1 MKDFPRG
8 GLIGKTV
15 WLWRRVSG
23 RKVSLHAASA
33 SFFLVLAA
41 FPALLLL
48 LGLLRYTPL
57 EVERLGEMLAGFLPE
72 ALAEGA
78 EEMIL
83 LTYDN
88 TSGITLGVSVLTT
101 LWSAGR
107 GMYGMITG
115 LNAAYEVEEN
125 RGYVYVRFLSVIYTF
140 AFLLVLILT
149 LMFHVFGIKLLT
161 LLKDYSHPVFRFLME
176 AVDLRFFLLLFLQTM
191 MFTVMYM
198 VLPNQKNRFWDAL
211 PGALLASAGWL
222 VFSDLYSVY
231 VAHFAHL
238 SNVYGSVYAVA
249 LSMLWL
255 YCCISI
261 VFYGGV
267 LNRILWGNVDDL

>member
-23 RKVSLHAASA
+23 MKVSLHAANA

-88 TSGITLGVSVLTT
+88 TSGITLGLSVVTT

-115 LNAAYEVEEN
+115 LNAVYEVAEN
-125 RGYVYVRFLSVIYTF
+125 RGYFHVRFLSVIYTF
-140 AFLLVLILT
+140 VFLLVLLLT
-149 LMFHVFGIKLLT
+149 LMLHVFGIKLLT
-161 LLKDYSHPVFRFLME
+161 LLKDYSHPFFRFLME
-176 AVDLRFFLLLFLQTM
+176 AVDLRFFLLLFLQTV

-211 PGALLASAGWL
+211 PGALLGSSGWL

-255 YCCISI
+255 YFCMAI
-261 VFYGGV
+261 VFYGGA
-267 LNRILWGNVDDL
+267 LNHLLTEEL

>member
-23 RKVSLHAASA
+23 RKVSLHAANA

-78 EEMIL
+78 EELIL

-88 TSGITLGVSVLTT
+88 TSGITLGLSVVTT

-115 LNAAYEVEEN
+115 LNAVYEVVED
-125 RGYVYVRFLSVIYTF
+125 RGYFHIRLLSVIYTF
-140 AFLLVLILT
+140 AFLLVLFLT
-149 LMFHVFGIKLLT
+149 MMFHVFGIKLLT

-176 AVDLRFFLLLFLQTM
+176 AVDLRFFLLLFLQTV

-211 PGALLASAGWL
+211 PGALLASSGWL

-255 YCCISI
+255 YFCMAI
-261 VFYGGV
+261 VFYGGA
-267 LNRILWGNVDDL
+267 LNHLLTEEM

>member
-1 MKDFPRG
+1 
-8 GLIGKTV
+8 
-15 WLWRRVSG
+15 
-23 RKVSLHAASA
+23 
-33 SFFLVLAA
+33 
-41 FPALLLL
+41 
-48 LGLLRYTPL
+48 
-57 EVERLGEMLAGFLPE
+57 ML
-72 ALAEGA
+72 
-78 EEMIL
+78 
-83 LTYDN
+83 
-88 TSGITLGVSVLTT
+88 
-101 LWSAGR
+101 
-107 GMYGMITG
+107 
-115 LNAAYEVEEN
+115 
-125 RGYVYVRFLSVIYTF
+125 
-140 AFLLVLILT
+140 
-149 LMFHVFGIKLLT
+149 HVFGIKLLT

-255 YCCISI
+255 YFCMAI
-261 VFYGGV
+261 VFYGGA
-267 LNRILWGNVDDL
+267 LNHLLTEEM

>member
-1 MKDFPRG
+1 M
-8 GLIGKTV
+8 
-15 WLWRRVSG
+15 
-23 RKVSLHAASA
+23 KVSLHAASA

-78 EEMIL
+78 EELIL

-88 TSGITLGVSVLTT
+88 TSGITLGLSVVTT

-107 GMYGMITG
+107 GIYGMITG
-115 LNAAYEVEEN
+115 LNAVYEVAEN

-140 AFLLVLILT
+140 AFLLVLLLT
-149 LMFHVFGIKLLT
+149 LMLHVFGIKLLT
-161 LLKDYSHPVFRFLME
+161 LLKNHSHPAFRFLME

-211 PGALLASAGWL
+211 PGALLASSGWL

-255 YCCISI
+255 YFCMAI
-261 VFYGGV
+261 VFYGGA
-267 LNRILWGNVDDL
+267 LNHLLTEEM